1 MCIAVFYFNHVNW
14 KYISLTLTSVCACGR
29 TEEQN
34 IYLKF
39 KLGISKHRP
48 FCFSPTRVVVP
59 RAVTLFKLPLLD
71 TEFVMPNVK
80 CLYSCI

>member
-48 FCFSPTRVVVP
+48 FCFSPHP
-59 RAVTLFKLPLLD
+59 CGGAQNSHP
-71 TEFVMPNVK
+71 EFVMPNVK
-80 CLYSCI
+80 CLYSCV